1 MGWQCNHNRRTVHEP
16 LYYDIE
22 AITDLQL
29 LFASGETEQKF
40 KVTIQNDDFPELQ
53 ERFAVF
59 ISQVNE
65 IEYQPRTM
73 VLVVIEDDGL
83 TGMYWCVCVC
93 MFVCWGI
100 LMFVCL
106 AMIGINCYAYLTTV
120 A

>member
-1 MGWQCNHNRRTVHEP
+1 MWNGNAITTDVAYTKH
-16 LYYDIE
+16 YDIE

-40 KVTIQNDDFPELQ
+40 NVTIQDDDFPELQ

-73 VLVVIEDDGL
+73 VLVVIEDDDL
-83 TGMYWCVCVC
+83 TGMCV
-93 MFVCWGI
+93 FVR
-100 LMFVCL
+100 LFVCL
-106 AMIGINCYAYLTTV
+106 F
-120 A
+120 